1 MSKFILSICGLIL
14 AFTSSAE
21 TIKFSSG
28 TKQVTMIELFTS
40 QGCSSCPAAEEWIN
54 QLVESPRLW
63 NELIPLAFHV
73 DYWDGLGW
81 RDIYAK
87 EEYSSRQYRYKHDGN
102 VNVVYTPGFL
112 VNGQEWRGWRSSSIP
127 LANNDAGALSVK
139 IQKQRLSA
147 EYRGDS
153 KQLLQLHV
161 AILGFDIKTSIEAG
175 ENQGRNL
182 EQQFLVLGHNQTRS
196 NHNVWQAKLPEV
208 AYSASKYGFVAWVS
222 TLDNQK
228 PIQATGG
235 WLPNDFVQ

>member
-1 MSKFILSICGLIL
+1 MSKFILSILGLIL

-21 TIKFSSG
+21 TIKFNSG
-28 TKQVTMIELFTS
+28 TKQTTMIELFTS

-87 EEYSSRQYRYKHDGN
+87 EEYSSRQYLYKHDGN

-112 VNGQEWRGWRSSSIP
+112 VNGQEWRGWRNSSIP
-127 LANNDAGALSVK
+127 FAKKQVGTLSIK
-139 IQKQRLSA
+139 IQRQGLSA
-147 EYRGDS
+147 EYKGDN
-153 KQLLQLHV
+153 KQLLQFHV
-161 AILGFDIKTSIEAG
+161 AILGFNIKTSVEAG

-182 EQQFLVLGHNQTRS
+182 EQQFLVLAHNQTRS
-196 NHNVWQAKLPEV
+196 TQNIWQTKLPEV
-208 AYSASKYGFVAWVS
+208 GRSASKYGFVAWVS
-222 TLDNQK
+222 SLDNQK